1 MQKKGFLIV
10 ALIGMVLLLSGCMD
24 VNTEITSETEGFWAE
39 WFVYPLS
46 MLLTYVAEYFNE
58 NYGLSIVLV
67 TILIRLVL
75 LPLNIKQLKSSKAMQ
90 DIQPELQKVREKY
103 SSKDAKTQQKLQQ
116 ETMELFQKNGVNPL
130 AGCLP
135 VIVQMPILIAFY
147 QAIMRTFEIKEHSF
161 LWFQLGEADPYYILP
176 IVAAGATFLQ
186 QKLMMAGTSGTQN
199 AMMPQMQMMLYMMPI
214 MIGVVAIFF
223 PSALALYWV
232 VGNIFMVF
240 QTLLVRRP
248 MMKDKDK
255 VPNTG
260 GNKK

>member
-1 MQKKGFLIV
+1 MLRNKGLLLIV
-10 ALIGMVLLLSGCMD
+10 LIGGLALLSGCTD
-24 VNTEITSETEGFWAE
+24 VNQEITSETTGIWSHY
-39 WFVYPLS
+39 FVYPLS
-46 MLLTYVAEYFNE
+46 WLLTEAANLFNE
-58 NYGLSIVLV
+58 SYGLSIVLV

-90 DIQPELQKVREKY
+90 DIQPQLQEVRKKY

-135 VIVQMPILIAFY
+135 LIVQMPILIAFY
-147 QAIMRTFEIKEHSF
+147 HAIMRTFEIKQHSF
-161 LWFQLGEADPYYILP
+161 LWFQLGEPDPFFILP

-186 QKLMMAGTSGTQN
+186 QKLMMSGTPKSDN
-199 AMMPQMQMMLYMMPI
+199 PMAAQMQMMLYMMPI

-232 VGNIFMVF
+232 VGNIFMVL
-240 QTLLVRRP
+240 QTLFIRRP
-248 MMKDKDK
+248 MMKNVD
-255 VPNTG
+255 TG
-260 GNKK
+260 GSK